1 MSQTSSSQP
10 TDARARL
17 AAHFAGDTVEHP
29 NRWSQLWDK
38 GDFLPW
44 DRGAPNPAL
53 IDLLSGR
60 EGNTIIDAMVNHET
74 SGLRRRK
81 RVLVP
86 GCGRGYDVL
95 LFASFGF
102 DAYGLEISERAVEKC
117 RQEQERNGHKY
128 PITHSEGAGKTEFL
142 VGDFFR
148 DTWIHEIGIDAV
160 DVIYDYTVRTCL
172 KGTGSRLVTDGHCSF
187 FRLYTLPCDRLGR
200 PR

>member
-1 MSQTSSSQP
+1 MSQTSSNQP

-17 AAHFAGDTVEHP
+17 AAHFAGDSVEHP

-60 EGNTIIDAMVNHET
+60 EGNTPTDAMINHGT
-74 SGLRRRK
+74 STHRRRK

-102 DAYGLEISERAVEKC
+102 DAYGLEISEAAVEKC
-117 RQEQERNGHKY
+117 RQEQEGNSHKY
-128 PITHSEGAGKTEFL
+128 PVAHSEGAGKTEFL
-142 VGDFFR
+142 IGDFFR
-148 DTWIHEIGIDAV
+148 DAWIHETGV
-160 DVIYDYTVRTCL
+160 DVFDLIYDYTVETFL
-172 KGTGSRLVTDGHCSF
+172 KGARSLLVADGQGSF
-187 FRLYTLPCDRLGR
+187 FRRYTLRSDLLGR
-200 PR
+200 PE

>member
-1 MSQTSSSQP
+1 MSQTPSNQS

-60 EGNTIIDAMVNHET
+60 EGNALTDAMLYHGT
-74 SGLRRRK
+74 SGHRRRK

-102 DAYGLEISERAVEKC
+102 DAYGLEISDAAVEKC
-117 RQEQERNGHKY
+117 RQEQQRNGHKY
-128 PITHSEGAGKTEFL
+128 PVSHSEGAGKTEFL

-148 DTWIHEIGIDAV
+148 DAWIQETVDAF
-160 DVIYDYTVRTCL
+160 DVIYDYTVKTFL
-172 KGTGSRLVTDGHCSF
+172 KGARSLLVADGQGSF
-187 FRLYTLPCDRLGR
+187 FRRYTLPYDLLGR
-200 PR
+200 PE

>member
-1 MSQTSSSQP
+1 MSLTSSNQP

-17 AAHFAGDTVEHP
+17 AAHFTGDTVEHP

-60 EGNTIIDAMVNHET
+60 DGKTIPDAMTYHVTGGH
-74 SGLRRRK
+74 GRRK

-128 PITHSEGAGKTEFL
+128 PVAHSDGAGRTEFL

-148 DTWIHEIGIDAV
+148 DAWIHETGIDAF
-160 DVIYDYTVRTCL
+160 DVIYDYTVKTCL
-172 KGTGSRLVTDGHCSF
+172 KGAESLLVADGQGSF
-187 FRLYTLPCDRLGR
+187 FRPYTLPCDLRGR
-200 PR
+200 RE